1 MKLQNIQYLLEI
13 EKTGSINKAS
23 KNLFISQPRLSSI
36 IKDMED
42 EMGMP
47 FFVRSKN
54 GVVATPQGH
63 DFLLQAKSILTD
75 LENLKRNYSTGAG
88 EDDISGFKLSTTRS
102 SHIMEIF
109 VSFCAEYKSDNA
121 LRFYINEGNTD
132 DVIEDVAENG
142 YNLGVIFFN
151 AAQKNTVMSTLAS
164 KGLEYTHLLSAKPHI
179 LMAKNHPLLASS
191 SEENQ
196 HSENRSNYTKIPQIH
211 LKSLLNYGFVRYI
224 DPYENFM
231 HFLVSEDTLV
241 DLNKSKKIIYV
252 YGRSSMLH
260 MISKSDFFGIGIRGF
275 KSQESLYGVVSA
287 PIANSNVE
295 IEFGYVYPKG
305 RELSKLSD
313 AFISRLKKEFY
324 QN

>member
-13 EKTGSINKAS
+13 EKAGSINKAS

-36 IKDMED
+36 IKEMED
-42 EMGMP
+42 EIGIP
-47 FFVRSKN
+47 LFIRSKT
-54 GVVATPQGH
+54 GVAVTPQGH
-63 DFLLQAKSILTD
+63 EFLLQAKSILSD
-75 LENLKRNYSTGAG
+75 LDTLKSHYAKNDYRDNACS
-88 EDDISGFKLSTTRS
+88 FKLSTTRS

-109 VSFCAEYKSDNA
+109 VSFCARYKSDNS

-132 DVIEDVAENG
+132 EVIEDVAEKG
-142 YNLGVIFFN
+142 YDLGVISFN
-151 AAQKNTVMSTLAS
+151 AAQKNTVLGSIES
-164 KGLEYTHLLSAKPHI
+164 KGLGYTHFLSAKPHI
-179 LMAKNHPLLASS
+179 LISKNHPLLTGGEYLSLPDKGS
-191 SEENQ
+191 QRVNNENLK
-196 HSENRSNYTKIPQIH
+196 EIPHIN

-260 MISKSDFFGIGIRGF
+260 MISGSDFFGIGIRGF
-275 KSQESLYGVVSA
+275 KSQESTYGVVSA

-295 IEFGYVYPKG
+295 IEFGYIYPRG
-305 RELSKLSD
+305 RDL
-313 AFISRLKKEFY
+313 RG
-324 QN
+324 